1 MKILPRVTL
10 GRIGIPI
17 FSVQSLRTHGI
28 LGRPMKLFNKTFYKF
43 LFSFGA
49 VITITLALILL
60 VNLQA
65 M

>member
-1 MKILPRVTL
+1 
-10 GRIGIPI
+10 
-17 FSVQSLRTHGI
+17 VQGFMLHGI
-28 LGRPMKLFNKTFYKF
+28 LGGPMKLFNKTFYKF